1 MNMSKLAFKHLA
13 LAALAAVSVAAM
25 VQPSTAAGVGVYVGY
40 SDGLRGAGFFP
51 SPWSGDPGVT
61 FEGSGAPFDAGA
73 IMILNGGGSSI
84 TVNGITVSINGTAVA
99 PPWTFPVTLAAGDK
113 LIVTQTTQYNFD
125 TSDIHPISPNG
136 VPVTGC
142 VIACPTV
149 TVDLMGVGPV
159 TYDDSG
165 HVLDTNGYD
174 FAYNGGNESFRW
186 RLIGTSG
193 NPGGV
198 PEPST
203 WAMMLLGFAGIGF
216 AGYRKAKSGR
226 MALSAA

>member
-1 MNMSKLAFKHLA
+1 MNMSKFAFKHLA

-25 VQPSTAAGVGVYVGY
+25 VQPTAAAGVGVYVGY

-61 FEGSGAPFDAGA
+61 FEGSGPPFDAGA
-73 IMILNGGGSSI
+73 IMILNGGASSI

-99 PPWTFPVTLAAGDK
+99 PPWTFPVTLAAGNK
-113 LIVTQTTQYNFD
+113 LIVTQTTQYDFD

-142 VIACPTV
+142 AIACPTV
-149 TVDLMGVGPV
+149 TVNVMGVGPV

-174 FAYNGGNESFRW
+174 FAYNGSNESFRW

-193 NPGGV
+193 IPSGV

-216 AGYRKAKSGR
+216 GGYRKAKSGR
-226 MALSAA
+226 TAFSAA